1 MEGFN
6 VKIKLKTLTCHN
18 KTEKWGKAV
27 PYLWTIFFR
36 IDGDCV
42 TIAPDF
48 NLVGKGVFQYGKG
61 SHGNLNISSIEKEQ
75 TISIPTGVGEWST
88 YMTPFLIPYFDQK
101 IPRMIGAISVLMEQN
116 NVSGKGAEAG
126 HKALNKQVE
135 LAVNQSL
142 TEFDP
147 KDVDIN
153 DVMGSIKNYF
163 EAKVSGFTDS
173 IQGNIINAIKKKQS
187 LLRNLWTLV
196 NADNMLGYHVWNFNQ
211 NDISESEAQSIDFGN
226 RWQAG
231 EHGDWE
237 IKGNISIV
245 DDGVPHKE
253 SLEEAEPKALNHTEE
268 FIGKAKSV
276 SEDND
281 NNKLLEMSNLALLI

>member
-42 TIAPDF
+42 LIANDF
-48 NLVGKGVFQYGKG
+48 KLVGKGVFQHGKG
-61 SHGNLNISSIEKEQ
+61 SHGNLNISSIEKGQ
-75 TISIPTGVGEWST
+75 TISIPSDVGEWAT

-101 IPRMIGAISVLMEQN
+101 VPSMIGAISILMEQN

-126 HKALNKQVE
+126 HKALNQQVE

-142 TEFDP
+142 SEFDP
-147 KDVDIN
+147 RDVDIN

-173 IQGNIINAIKKKQS
+173 IEGNIKNAIKKKQS

-196 NADNMLGYHVWNFNQ
+196 NADNVLGHYVWNFNQ
-211 NDISESEAQSIDFGN
+211 KDILESEMQSIDFGN
-226 RWQAG
+226 RWHTG

-237 IKGNISIV
+237 IKGNISII
-245 DDGVPHKE
+245 DGGVPNKE
-253 SLEEAEPKALNHTEE
+253 SLEEVESKALNHTEE
-268 FIGKAKSV
+268 FTEKAKSI
-276 SEDND
+276 SENND
-281 NNKLLEMSNLALLI
+281 DELLEMSVSADKV

>member
-6 VKIKLKTLTCHN
+6 VKIKLETLTCHN

-36 IDGDCV
+36 IDGDSV
-42 TIAPDF
+42 IIAHDF
-48 NLVGKGVFQYGKG
+48 KLVGKGVFQYGKG
-61 SHGNLNISSIEKEQ
+61 SHGNLNISSIEKGQ
-75 TISIPTGVGEWST
+75 TVSIPKDVGEWTT
-88 YMTPFLIPYFDQK
+88 YMKPFLIPYFDQK
-101 IPRMIGAISVLMEQN
+101 VPSMIGAISILMEQN

-126 HKALNKQVE
+126 HKALNQQVE

-142 TEFDP
+142 AAFNP

-163 EAKVSGFTDS
+163 EAKVAGFTDS
-173 IQGNIINAIKKKQS
+173 IEGDIKKAIKKKQS

-196 NADNMLGYHVWNFNQ
+196 NVDNMLGHHVWNFNQ
-211 NDISESEAQSIDFGN
+211 KDILESEAQSIDFGN
-226 RWQAG
+226 RWQTG

-237 IKGNISIV
+237 IKGNLSII
-245 DDGVPHKE
+245 DDKIPQKE
-253 SLEEAEPKALNHTEE
+253 SLEEPETKALNHTEA
-268 FIGKAKSV
+268 FIEKAENI
-276 SEDND
+276 SESND
-281 NNKLLEMSNLALLI
+281 DDEILEMSNLAP